1 MEEIQGYR
9 FSIDLN
15 DGEMGRKLQ
24 VIRQEAY
31 ALKNAMRTNFAEI
44 SAGEGV
50 MAAYANKVTDAG
62 RAIKAQEKLIELL
75 TTEQKGLDLTTDK
88 GQKTYLRYENQIN
101 AAKRAI
107 VSLTS
112 QQEKAKSISS
122 QENQLHLKAIRNL
135 ETLTKRTD
143 EVRNATSRV
152 TDITT
157 SYAHALE
164 TEGRTNEAARAKLK
178 GLESVRKSL
187 EIQLKQEKLLL
198 QETARVSGETSSAY
212 QSQKAKVEDL
222 TLSYRQNEAEI
233 RNQIKVTK
241 MWPDSLNRL
250 RDGTLKLKSTIKQS
264 FNEIKTAAMVGGA
277 AVSAFS
283 GACLKG
289 SEKASELSSQY
300 NVIKNNLVTGGE
312 SVVEATRAV
321 AIMQSDGEKY
331 SLKYG
336 KSQKDIAD
344 AYLELVKRGYTS
356 KQAIGAM
363 NTELQGSIA
372 SGDDFSDVVEVASQT
387 LEGFGMTVDKNGKQ
401 LSSAREMTVQTKKAV
416 NTLAYSADVTSTSFQ
431 SLGIGM
437 SYVSATAHQA
447 GFSLSETASAMGVL
461 SNNGLEADK
470 ALVKLAA

>member
-1 MEEIQGYR
+1 M
-9 FSIDLN
+9 
-15 DGEMGRKLQ
+15 
-24 VIRQEAY
+24 
-31 ALKNAMRTNFAEI
+31 
-44 SAGEGV
+44 
-50 MAAYANKVTDAG
+50 
-62 RAIKAQEKLIELL
+62 
-75 TTEQKGLDLTTDK
+75 
-88 GQKTYLRYENQIN
+88 
-101 AAKRAI
+101 
-107 VSLTS
+107 
-112 QQEKAKSISS
+112 
-122 QENQLHLKAIRNL
+122 
-135 ETLTKRTD
+135 
-143 EVRNATSRV
+143 
-152 TDITT
+152 
-157 SYAHALE
+157 
-164 TEGRTNEAARAKLK
+164 
-178 GLESVRKSL
+178 
-187 EIQLKQEKLLL
+187 
-198 QETARVSGETSSAY
+198 
-212 QSQKAKVEDL
+212 
-222 TLSYRQNEAEI
+222 
-233 RNQIKVTK
+233 
-241 MWPDSLNRL
+241 
-250 RDGTLKLKSTIKQS
+250 
-264 FNEIKTAAMVGGA
+264 
-277 AVSAFS
+277 
-283 GACLKG
+283 
-289 SEKASELSSQY
+289 
-300 NVIKNNLVTGGE
+300 TGGE

-401 LSSAREMTVQTKKAV
+401 LSSTKEMTVQTKKAV

>member
-1 MEEIQGYR
+1 MPKIEGYT
-9 FSIDLN
+9 FSIDL
-15 DGEMGRKLQ
+15 DDRGVGRKLQ
-24 VIRQEAY
+24 TIKQEAY
-31 ALKNAMRTNFAEI
+31 ALKNAMRTNFEEI
-44 SAGEGV
+44 RAGEGV
-50 MAAYANKVTDAG
+50 MAAYANKVTDAEN
-62 RAIKAQEKLIELL
+62 AIKAQNVLIERLRK
-75 TTEQKGLDLTTDK
+75 EQSGLNTDTDK
-88 GQKTYLRYENQIN
+88 GQKAWLRYENQIN

-107 VSLTS
+107 NSLTA
-112 QQEKAKSISS
+112 QQEKARQISS
-122 QENQLHLKAIRNL
+122 QENQLHLQAIRNL

-241 MWPDSLNRL
+241 MWPEHASFSLEKVKNKF
-250 RDGTLKLKSTIKQS
+250 TKITPIA
-264 FNEIKTAAMVGGA
+264 FA
-277 AVSAFS
+277 AVSSVTAATS
-283 GACLKG
+283 SVISKLEEG

-401 LSSAREMTVQTKKAV
+401 LSSTREMTVQTKKAV

-461 SNNGLEADK
+461 NNNGLEADK

>member
-1 MEEIQGYR
+1 M
-9 FSIDLN
+9 
-15 DGEMGRKLQ
+15 
-24 VIRQEAY
+24 
-31 ALKNAMRTNFAEI
+31 
-44 SAGEGV
+44 
-50 MAAYANKVTDAG
+50 
-62 RAIKAQEKLIELL
+62 
-75 TTEQKGLDLTTDK
+75 
-88 GQKTYLRYENQIN
+88 
-101 AAKRAI
+101 
-107 VSLTS
+107 
-112 QQEKAKSISS
+112 
-122 QENQLHLKAIRNL
+122 
-135 ETLTKRTD
+135 
-143 EVRNATSRV
+143 
-152 TDITT
+152 
-157 SYAHALE
+157 
-164 TEGRTNEAARAKLK
+164 
-178 GLESVRKSL
+178 ESVRKSL

-241 MWPDSLNRL
+241 MWPEHASSSLEKFKNSAVKVTTTAL
-250 RDGTLKLKSTIKQS
+250 AAASS
-264 FNEIKTAAMVGGA
+264 VTAATSSVI
-277 AVSAFS
+277 SK
-283 GACLKG
+283 LEEG

-312 SVVEATRAV
+312 SVAEATRAV

-401 LSSAREMTVQTKKAV
+401 LSSTREMTVQTKKAV

-470 ALVKLAA
+470 ALVKLAAWREIALKNNFVNSGKAES